1 MAGTAATFPASVVSR
16 RMIAGTVPGL
26 LGTPLGTPLGTASSG
41 GTVGGRRAR
50 ASMGLFRAM
59 RAVAEA
65 EGVSGLYRGLGT
77 ASVRLVPMAIVSFAS
92 YEWVRRTMDAADARR
107 TKRVGIEVDVA

>member
-1 MAGTAATFPASVVSR
+1 MLPQVLHSWRPQHAGEVLGILLLPLLLLPPTAAGIMLA
-16 RMIAGTVPGL
+16 
-26 LGTPLGTPLGTASSG
+26 
-41 GTVGGRRAR
+41 
-50 ASMGLFRAM
+50 